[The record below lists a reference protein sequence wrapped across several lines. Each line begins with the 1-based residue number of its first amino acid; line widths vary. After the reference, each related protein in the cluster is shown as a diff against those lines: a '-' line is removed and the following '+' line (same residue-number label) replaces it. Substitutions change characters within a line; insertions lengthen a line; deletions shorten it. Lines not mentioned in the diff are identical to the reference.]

1 MQSDGLEMPEDEAWV
16 IGEIFADRI
25 LNAVASKDIEAFQS
39 DLTPRMKEL
48 LTMEIFMEMV
58 DRFERDY
65 GLYQKRR
72 RACALNNPHC
82 MPLIWVVNF
91 DKTSLDIL
99 FQLRLVREDG
109 KWMTDSACFR
119 TWLI

>member
-1 MQSDGLEMPEDEAWV
+1 MQSAGLAIPEDEAWA
-16 IGEIFADRI
+16 IGDLFADRI
-25 LNAVASKDIEAFQS
+25 LNAVASKDIVAFKT
-39 DLTPRMKEL
+39 DLTPRMREL
-48 LTMEIFMEMV
+48 LSEEIFTEMV

-65 GLYQKRR
+65 GVYEKRR

-82 MPLIWVVNF
+82 TPLIWVVNF
-91 DKTSLDIL
+91 DKTPLDIL
-99 FQLRLVREDG
+99 FQLRLVQEDG